1 MTRQQQQQASVAR
14 YATSKE
20 NDMVFIIPIMFYGD
34 KSTCDRGLKNSV
46 EPIHFIIEKVGQTA
60 PLQQMIPSS
69 RHAQQENK
77 SRNGGGP
84 DYKTSK
90 L

>member
-20 NDMVFIIPIMFYGD
+20 NDMVFIPIMFYCD
-34 KSTCDRGLKNSV
+34 KSKCDRGLKNSV